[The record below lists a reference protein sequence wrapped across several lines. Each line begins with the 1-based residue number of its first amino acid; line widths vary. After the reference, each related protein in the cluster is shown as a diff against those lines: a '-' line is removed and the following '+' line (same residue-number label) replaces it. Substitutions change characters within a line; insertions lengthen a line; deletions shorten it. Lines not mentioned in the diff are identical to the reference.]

1 MRGMEETNRIC
12 PWCSTPIPSTASA
25 CPKCGALVEGAVA
38 QDIPGL
44 TVVDPKATLGTG
56 EGLVP
61 DFVDPKALLQVGKRG
76 DAVDSDAIQPPSEAV
91 RLEMRKMELEAQI
104 ENAGT
109 SVMNPK
115 GDESI
120 DVGAPSAEAIEA
132 YDAGLLDKTGPAG
145 ETDLGELADAPWE
158 DPELE
163 KRVSQ
168 WQRVENDPK

>member
-1 MRGMEETNRIC
+1 
-12 PWCSTPIPSTASA
+12 
-25 CPKCGALVEGAVA
+25 
-38 QDIPGL
+38 
-44 TVVDPKATLGTG
+44 
-56 EGLVP
+56 
-61 DFVDPKALLQVGKRG
+61 
-76 DAVDSDAIQPPSEAV
+76 
-91 RLEMRKMELEAQI
+91 MRKMELEAQI